1 MRRCGFIKLLRKI
14 ANWSFCL
21 IFISHV
27 IWFQVAWIQ
36 AIWNAL
42 VTCWFEIFLQVSSEM
57 KNVLII
63 LDLKEAIATSNVILF
78 LISCSDIGSLNQVD
92 IFRTI
97 RSLYWANHQHFKSLS
112 CPSLSTG
119 NCSNKVLHTAKQ
131 LRYILQSDSSLDSFC
146 YWFFKRF
153 LIRLQYLSLLQAF
166 H

>member
-1 MRRCGFIKLLRKI
+1 MIQIWDFKIPLPQKGKDFIKETFKIPKTHRCGFIKLLWKI
-14 ANWSFCL
+14 TNWSFCL

-63 LDLKEAIATSNVILF
+63 FDLKETTAASNVMLF

-92 IFRTI
+92 FFRTI
-97 RSLYWANHQHFKSLS
+97 CLLYCANHQHFKSLS
-112 CPSLSTG
+112 RPSLS
-119 NCSNKVLHTAKQ
+119 KP
-131 LRYILQSDSSLDSFC
+131 
-146 YWFFKRF
+146 
-153 LIRLQYLSLLQAF
+153 
-166 H
+166 